1 MPTPLLLIAHR
12 GASRTAPENTLA
24 AFRLAWQEGADGIEA
39 DFRLTRDGQL
49 VCIHD
54 PSTGRTAASDLVVAE
69 TSFQELRRLD
79 VGSWKG
85 AAWAGTRIPSL
96 AEVLADLPAGKR
108 FLIELKAGPEII
120 PPLKEII
127 SQSGVDP
134 GQLRILAFSASLI
147 TEVKRQ
153 LPKIRACWLSDY
165 RLNKGGIWRPS
176 RQQVLDT
183 LLRIGAGGLASR
195 SRSIL
200 DEQFVSAL
208 HAAGQELHVW
218 TVDDVASARRLAA
231 LGVDSVMTNRPGWL
245 RGMLNKAPA
254 EQPDEAGAAGV
265 PGSVPPGRDFR

>member
-12 GASRTAPENTLA
+12 GASRNAPENTLA
-24 AFRLAWQEGADGIEA
+24 AFRLAWREGADGIEA
-39 DFRLTRDGQL
+39 DFRLTSDGQV

-54 PSTGRTAASDLVVAE
+54 PSTGRTAGSDLAVAE

-79 VGSWKG
+79 VGRWKG
-85 AAWAGTRIPSL
+85 AAWAGTRIPTL
-96 AEVLADLPAGKR
+96 VEVLAELPTGKK

-120 PPLKEII
+120 PPLKKII

-134 GQLRILAFSASLI
+134 AQIRILAFSAPLI

-153 LPKIRACWLSDY
+153 LPQIRACWLSDY
-165 RLNKGGIWRPS
+165 RLNKGGIWAPS

-183 LLRIGAGGLASR
+183 LLRIGADGLASR

-200 DEQFVSAL
+200 DEQFVGAV

-218 TVDDVASARRLAA
+218 TVDDLASALRLAA

-245 RGMLNKAPA
+245 RSMLDKAPA
-254 EQPDEAGAAGV
+254 EQPDEAGSAGV
-265 PGSVPPGRDFR
+265 FKSVHLGRDFR